1 MSVFKKQQQQN
12 SLIFKLLVYFLNP
25 PIIFDL
31 LSPSIFIIT
40 LFAEQLLE
48 NIHYCIMTLWLN
60 QNKQTKR

>member
-1 MSVFKKQQQQN
+1 MSVFKKQQQN